1 MTENRAKS
9 TGLHEFSGALGWFW
23 VVLYAGDIIT
33 IKLQIKSAVC
43 CTLNQWFLH
52 IEVVGGLF
60 MPTNECNKGGELL
73 ATGQLSNSSPIH
85 DDTHLTGM
93 SSDKETL
100 PAIGTP
106 CSPNKLSFVLQVS

>member
-1 MTENRAKS
+1 MQ
-9 TGLHEFSGALGWFW
+9 F
-23 VVLYAGDIIT
+23 
-33 IKLQIKSAVC
+33 AVPL
-43 CTLNQWFLH
+43 TNGSYS

-60 MPTNECNKGGELL
+60 MPTNECNRGGELL